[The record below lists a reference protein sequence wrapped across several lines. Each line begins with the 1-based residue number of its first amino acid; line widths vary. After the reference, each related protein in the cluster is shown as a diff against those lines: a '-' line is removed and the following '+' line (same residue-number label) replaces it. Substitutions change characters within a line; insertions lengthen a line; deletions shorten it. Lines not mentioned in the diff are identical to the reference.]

1 MPEAAA
7 VAKSG
12 QSRGMGRGLS
22 AILPRT
28 SREDGTLRELPLDLV
43 KPNERQPRRDFDK
56 EALVA
61 LSESIKARGVL
72 QPIVVRPLA
81 DGSYELI
88 AGERRLRAS
97 RIAGLDAVPAI
108 VRETADAERL
118 ELALIEN
125 VVREDLNPVEEAR
138 ACATLVEDLGVT
150 KEELARR
157 LGRSR
162 PRLSNLIRIL
172 NLPDAVLESIETG
185 ALSEA
190 HGRAI
195 LECPDHDARRRLAE
209 RALRD
214 GWSVR
219 ETERRAKL
227 AKEGPAARPPKGELH
242 PDLAEALATAEDA
255 LSSALGRDVRVK
267 PRGSRFRV
275 ELELDDLAEAVEL
288 ARRLRAA

>member
-12 QSRGMGRGLS
+12 QNRGMGRGLS
-22 AILPRT
+22 AILPRS
-28 SREDGTLRELPLDLV
+28 SREDGTLRQLPLELV
-43 KPNERQPRRDFDK
+43 KPNERQPRSDFDQ

-61 LSESIKARGVL
+61 LSESITARGVL
-72 QPIVVRPLA
+72 QPIVVRPLP

-97 RIAGLDAVPAI
+97 KLAGLDSVPAI
-108 VRETADAERL
+108 VRETDDSERL

-125 VVREDLNPVEEAR
+125 VAREDLNPVEEAR

-172 NLPDAVLESIETG
+172 NLPDAVLESIEAG

-195 LECPDHDARRRLAE
+195 LECPEHDARRRLAE
-209 RALRD
+209 RAVSE

-219 ETERRAKL
+219 ETERQAKL
-227 AKEGPAARPPKGELH
+227 AKEGPAPRAPKPELH
-242 PDLAEALATAEDA
+242 PDLAEALAGAEDA

-267 PRGSRFRV
+267 PRGARFRV
-275 ELELDDLAEAVEL
+275 ELEVDDPAEAVEL
-288 ARRLRAA
+288 ARHLRAA